1 MIIKNIKMYSASGIL
16 TVSPPI
22 KEGMEKI
29 TPKALTKPEASPV
42 RDRAKILPMASSL
55 LLIGEIS
62 IEANVPLSFS
72 PAIDSG
78 QIDIAVEKSKDI
90 VIIGKMKDIT
100 CFPNADASP
109 TFGLVLMFIE

>member
-1 MIIKNIKMYSASGIL
+1 MIIKNIKTYSPSGIL

-29 TPKALTKPEASPV
+29 TPNALTKPEASPV

-62 IEANVPLSFS
+62 IEANVPFLLLLIQGRLTS
-72 PAIDSG
+72 PLRR
-78 QIDIAVEKSKDI
+78 VK
-90 VIIGKMKDIT
+90 T
-100 CFPNADASP
+100 
-109 TFGLVLMFIE
+109 